1 MALIDEDLP
10 AIAGAPA
17 NQPAMTA
24 AQLLEF
30 TNMNG
35 VNASLDALVEGGMS
49 PQQAYAMLQN
59 AGVSMDDLAA
69 PENVAVSA
77 AAPGARRVEANAVS
91 AAAPEVRR
99 AEANV
104 VPTGVAMDLDFFNRL
119 NSAKSQEEFNAMY
132 DALPDVQKHVY
143 DRSFGQKIT
152 PAWAAQKA
160 DEFFKSQSEQNSPKA
175 VAETDAAFARA
186 QRAFGATQKIDYAIK
201 RIMGKPEKPRYKS
214 YVGAYSMS
222 PLGMIPGT
230 ETRQFQTD
238 LASLKALLG
247 LAAAGETK
255 GQGTVSNYE
264 RELYGAASSIGLDL
278 ANTEDSFG
286 QTLLQIKQQNDA
298 QMAENE
304 MMLNRLKGERGESS
318 GQQQDQPSPSAAED
332 TRPRKTLMGVTY
344 AVNPDGTL
352 KKVAK

>member
-1 MALIDEDLP
+1 MSQPVATPTPVASPIPAAPAINANMTLAQIDNALGRMATLEDLVAAGIP
-10 AIAGAPA
+10 QQVAQDMIDADAGGGAPSA
-17 NQPAMTA
+17 
-24 AQLLEF
+24 
-30 TNMNG
+30 
-35 VNASLDALVEGGMS
+35 VVDSL
-49 PQQAYAMLQN
+49 PP
-59 AGVSMDDLAA
+59 VSGA
-69 PENVAVSA
+69 PK
-77 AAPGARRVEANAVS
+77 
-91 AAAPEVRR
+91 
-99 AEANV
+99 AEPNLRPV
-104 VPTGVAMDLDFFNRL
+104 GTAMDLDFFNQL
-119 NSAKSQEEFNAMY
+119 NSAQSQEEFNAMY
-132 DALPDVQKHVY
+132 DALPAVQQFVY

-201 RIMGKPEKPRYKS
+201 RIMGEEDKPRYKS

-222 PLGMIPGT
+222 PLGLVPGT

-255 GQGTVSNYE
+255 GQGQVSNYE

-278 ANTEDSFG
+278 ANTEESFKE
-286 QTLLQIKQQNDA
+286 TLLQIKKQNDA

-304 MMLNRLKGERGESS
+304 SMLNRLQGKRPAAA
-318 GQQQDQPSPSAAED
+318 GQSQPQSAADEPAD
-332 TRPRKTLMGVTY
+332 TRPRKTLMGTTY
-344 AVNPDGTL
+344 AVNADGTL

>member
-1 MALIDEDLP
+1 MATGNDTLP
-10 AIAGAPA
+10 PVAGAPTTSKDI
-17 NQPAMTA
+17 NMDD
-24 AQLLEF
+24 LLQF
-30 TNMNG
+30 ANMNG
-35 VNASLDALVEGGMS
+35 VNAAVDALVSGGMA
-49 PQQAYAMLQN
+49 PVEAMRMLEG
-59 AGVSMDDLAA
+59 AGVQVDDLAR
-69 PENVAVSA
+69 PENVTPPAVA
-77 AAPGARRVEANAVS
+77 ATASGAA
-91 AAAPEVRR
+91 VRR
-99 AEANV
+99 AEPNLQPV
-104 VPTGVAMDLDFFNRL
+104 GTAMDLDFFNQL
-119 NSAKSQEEFNAMY
+119 NSAQSQEEFNAMY
-132 DALPDVQKHVY
+132 DALPAVQQFVY

-201 RIMGKPEKPRYKS
+201 RIMGEEDKPRYKS

-222 PLGMIPGT
+222 PLGLVPGT

-255 GQGTVSNYE
+255 GQGQVSNYE

-278 ANTEDSFG
+278 SNTEDSFRE
-286 QTLLQIKQQNDA
+286 TLIQIKKQNDA

-304 MMLNRLKGERGESS
+304 SMLSKLQGKR
-318 GQQQDQPSPSAAED
+318 PSAAGQSQQQSASSEPAD
-332 TRPRKTLMGVTY
+332 TRPRKSLMGTTY
-344 AVNPDGTL
+344 AVNADGTL
-352 KKVAK
+352 EKVAK